1 MYYFQTSSE
10 RLKEETLMFA
20 WLAAVPWYVW
30 VIVALAAGLVGVVY
44 LLYAAVRGTGDALVG
59 IWLKGNFPKR

>member
-1 MYYFQTSSE
+1 
-10 RLKEETLMFA
+10 MFA

-30 VIVALAAGLVGVVY
+30 VIVALAAGLVGVAY